1 MNEYVVYTAD
11 GYTSGPNTNV
21 DVENCQVLGI
31 IEEFSEEDAIKKLFK
46 QNEWI
51 PKAEFTEDNTIARP
65 LLTSSIVEDI
75 KIVIDYLWKDEY
87 KYFQENYYPQDHIY
101 RILKRLKEHL

>member
-31 IEEFSEEDAIKKLFK
+31 IEEFSEEDAIKK
-46 QNEWI
+46 
-51 PKAEFTEDNTIARP
+51 TI
-65 LLTSSIVEDI
+65 
-75 KIVIDYLWKDEY
+75 
-87 KYFQENYYPQDHIY
+87 
-101 RILKRLKEHL
+101 